1 MSDFRFND
9 QFKERIITIKFLQMK
24 KQLTYIAVAFLF
36 SGMLSAQKIDLNA
49 MPKAGPTPAINIAKP
64 KTFQL
69 KNGMTVMVV
78 ENNKLPRVNMSLS
91 MDRQP
96 YFEGAVVGVSQVMA
110 DQLGNGTT
118 TLSKDEFNKKVDY
131 LGANIG
137 FNSGGASSNS
147 LSKYFPEVLGLM
159 ADAIINPKFAA
170 DEIQKSKD
178 RAIEGLKSEEK
189 NASAIASRVSSAV
202 TYGKNTARGEFETV
216 ESINKIQLAD
226 VQNVYKKYYAPD
238 NAYLVIVG
246 DVKFDQVKPM
256 VEKAFNNWKKANTT
270 FAALEPANN
279 VAKTEINVV
288 DIPTAVQSVVSVGNL
303 NTLKMKDANY
313 FPATIANYILG
324 GGGEARLFMNLREK
338 NGFTYGAYSSMMA
351 SKYSPSFSAD
361 ASVRNEVTDKAVKEF
376 MTEINGIST
385 VKPEELANAKAKL
398 KGSFIM
404 SLEQPATIA
413 RFALNQK
420 VQDLPADF
428 YTNYL
433 KSIDKVTTAD
443 VASAVKAT
451 ILPNQSRIFI
461 AGKASDI
468 SEGLEKLGYP
478 VKYFDSNANPVAKPT
493 VQKVDASITVAAIAD
508 KYIAAI
514 GGKAN
519 LSKISSYAMNGT
531 IDMQGQ
537 KIDFKA
543 IQAQGGK
550 EANIIS
556 MMGQTVQK
564 QVFDGK
570 IGYSEQMGQKVA
582 MKPEEI
588 AEKMKNTELFKELA
602 FAKSAD
608 YKLAGIEKVN
618 GEDSYAIKAYGNTY
632 FYSVKTGLKTGDS
645 ETVSAGGKDVTIPK
659 TYSDYKEVN
668 GVKMPY
674 SITINQMGMDMLLK
688 VNSYEINTAKDADFK

>member
-1 MSDFRFND
+1 
-9 QFKERIITIKFLQMK
+9 MK
-24 KQLTYIAVAFLF
+24 KQLTYIAAAFF
-36 SGMLSAQKIDLNA
+36 FTGMVSAQKIDLNA
-49 MPKAGPTPAINIAKP
+49 MPKPGPTPAINIAKP

-69 KNGMTVMVV
+69 SNGLTVMVV
-78 ENNKLPRVNMSLS
+78 ENNKLPRVSASLS
-91 MDRQP
+91 MDRPP
-96 YFEGAVVGVSQVMA
+96 YNEGAVTGVSEIMA
-110 DQLGNGTT
+110 EQFENGTT
-118 TLSKDEFNKKVDY
+118 NISKDDFNKKVDY
-131 LGANIG
+131 LGANLN
-137 FNSGGASSNS
+137 FSSGGASANS

-159 ADAIINPKFAA
+159 ADAIINPKFSAE
-170 DEIQKSKD
+170 EIQNSKE

-189 NASAIASRVSSAV
+189 NASSIASKVSNALM
-202 TYGKNTARGEFETV
+202 YGKNTSRGEFETV

-226 VQNVYKKYYAPD
+226 VQNTYKKYYAPD

-246 DVKFDQVKPM
+246 DVKFDQVKPLI
-256 VEKAFNNWKKANTT
+256 EKSFSSWKKANTPI
-270 FAALEPANN
+270 AQLEPASN

-288 DIPTAVQSVVSVGNL
+288 DVPSAVQSVVSLNNL

-338 NGFTYGAYSSMMA
+338 NGFTYGAYSSMVA
-351 SKYSPSFSAD
+351 SKYSPQFSAS

-376 MTEINGIST
+376 MNELNAIST

-433 KSIDKVTTAD
+433 KSIDKVTAAD
-443 VASAVKAT
+443 VTNAVKAT

-468 SEGLEKLGYP
+468 SEGLEKLSYP
-478 VKYFDSNANPVAKPT
+478 VKYFDKDANPVAKPT
-493 VQKVDASITVAAIAD
+493 VQKVDASVTVASIAD
-508 KYIAAI
+508 KYINAI

-519 LSKISSYAMNGT
+519 LAKITSYTTNASMS
-531 IDMQGQ
+531 MQGQ
-537 KIDFKA
+537 NIDFK
-543 IQAQGGK
+543 IVKAQGGK
-550 EANIIS
+550 ELTTVTA
-556 MMGQTVQK
+556 MGQVVQK

-570 IGYSEQMGQKVA
+570 AGYSMQMGQKVDIT
-582 MKPEEI
+582 PEEI
-588 AEKMKNTELFKELA
+588 AEKQKNPELFEELG

-608 YKLAGIEKVN
+608 YKLGGIEKIG
-618 GEDSYAIKAYGNTY
+618 GEDSYAIKGGDTTY
-632 FYSVKTGLKTGDS
+632 YYSVATGLKTG
-645 ETVSAGGKDVTIPK
+645 ETKKIKAKGQEMTIPTTFSNYKDV
-659 TYSDYKEVN
+659 E

-674 SITINQMGMDMLLK
+674 TISVSQMGMDMTMNVK
-688 VNSYEINTAKDADFK
+688 SYEINKATDADFK

>member
-1 MSDFRFND
+1 
-9 QFKERIITIKFLQMK
+9 MK
-24 KQLTYIAVAFLF
+24 KQLTYIAAAFF
-36 SGMLSAQKIDLNA
+36 FAGMVSAQKIDLNA
-49 MPKAGPTPAINIAKP
+49 MPKPGPTPAINIAKP

-69 KNGMTVMVV
+69 SNGLTVMVV
-78 ENNKLPRVNMSLS
+78 ENNKLPRVSASLS
-91 MDRQP
+91 MDRAP
-96 YFEGAVVGVSQVMA
+96 YYEGSVAGVSEIMA
-110 DQLGNGTT
+110 EQFENGTT
-118 TLSKDEFNKKVDY
+118 NMSKDEFNKKVDY
-131 LGANIG
+131 LGANLN
-137 FNSGGASSNS
+137 FSSNGAAANS
-147 LSKYFPEVLGLM
+147 LSKYFPQVLSLM
-159 ADAIINPKFAA
+159 ADAIINPKFSAE
-170 DEIQKSKD
+170 EIQNSKD

-189 NASAIASRVSSAV
+189 NASSIASKVSNALM
-202 TYGKNTARGEFETV
+202 YGKNTSRGEFETV

-226 VQNVYKKYYAPD
+226 VQNTYKKYYAPD

-256 VEKAFNNWKKANTT
+256 VEKAFSGWKKANTPVSP
-270 FAALEPANN
+270 LEPASN

-288 DIPTAVQSVVSVGNL
+288 DVPSAVQSVVSLNNL
-303 NTLKMKDANY
+303 NTLKMKDPNY

-338 NGFTYGAYSSMMA
+338 NGFTYGAYSNLSA
-351 SKYSPSFSAD
+351 SKYSPQFSAS

-376 MTEINGIST
+376 MNELNAIST

-420 VQDLPADF
+420 VQDLPDDF

-433 KSIDKVTTAD
+433 KSIDKVTAAD
-443 VASAVKAT
+443 VSNAVKST

-478 VKYFDSNANPVAKPT
+478 VKYFDKEANPVAKPT
-493 VQKVDASITVAAIAD
+493 TQKVDAGVTVASIAD
-508 KYIAAI
+508 KYINAI

-519 LSKISSYAMNGT
+519 IDKVSSYTVNASMS
-531 IDMQGQ
+531 MQGQ
-537 KIDFKA
+537 NIDLKMMKA
-543 IQAQGGK
+543 KGGK
-550 EANIIS
+550 ELTMVTA
-556 MMGQTVQK
+556 MGQTVQK

-570 IGYSEQMGQKVA
+570 TGYSEQMGNKVD
-582 MKPEEI
+582 MKPEQI
-588 AEKMKNTELFKELA
+588 AEKLKNTELFPEVG

-608 YKLAGIEKVN
+608 YKLAGIEKIG
-618 GEDSYAIKAYGNTY
+618 GEDSYVVKNGDATY
-632 FYSVKTGLKTGDS
+632 YYSVKTGLKTG
-645 ETVSAGGKDVTIPK
+645 ETKTVKAMGQTMTVPT
-659 TYSDYKEVN
+659 TYSDYKDVA

-674 SITINQMGMDMLLK
+674 TITVSQMGMDMTMNVK
-688 VNSYEINTAKDADFK
+688 SYEVNQAKDSDFK

>member
-1 MSDFRFND
+1 
-9 QFKERIITIKFLQMK
+9 MK
-24 KQLTYIAVAFLF
+24 KQFTYIAVAFLF
-36 SGMLSAQKIDLNA
+36 SGMLSAQKIDINA
-49 MPKAGPTPAINIAKP
+49 MPKPGPTPAINIAKP

-78 ENNKLPRVNMSLS
+78 ENNKLPRVNVSLS

-96 YFEGAVVGVSQVMA
+96 YFEGDVAGVSDIMA

-118 TLSKDEFNKKVDY
+118 TLSKDAFNKKIDF
-131 LGANIG
+131 LGANLN
-137 FNSGGASSNS
+137 FSSAGASSNS

-159 ADAIINPKFAA
+159 ADAIINPKFSA
-170 DEIQKSKD
+170 DEITKSKE
-178 RAIEGLKSEEK
+178 RAIEGLKSSEK
-189 NASAIASRVSSAV
+189 SADAIASRVSNALA
-202 TYGKNTARGEFETV
+202 YGKNTSRGEFETE

-226 VQNVYKKYYAPD
+226 VQNTYKKYYAPD

-256 VEKAFNNWKKANTT
+256 VEKAFNNWQKADTK
-270 FAALEPANN
+270 FPALEPASN

-288 DIPTAVQSVVSVGNL
+288 DVPSAVQSVVSVGNL

-338 NGFTYGAYSSMMA
+338 NAFTYGAYSSLTA
-351 SKYSPSFSAD
+351 SKYSPSFSAK

-376 MTEINGIST
+376 MNELNGIST

-404 SLEQPATIA
+404 ALEQPATIA
-413 RFALNQK
+413 RFAVNQK

-433 KSIDKVTTAD
+433 KSIDKVTAAD
-443 VASAVKAT
+443 VSNAVKAT

-478 VKYFDSNANPVAKPT
+478 VKYFDANANPVAKPT
-493 VQKVDASITVAAIAD
+493 VQKVDANVTVASVVD
-508 KYIAAI
+508 KYINAI

-519 LSKISSYAMNGT
+519 LSKVSSYTTNASMS
-531 IDMQGQ
+531 MQGQ
-537 KIDFKA
+537 NLDFK
-543 IQAQGGK
+543 IVKAQGGK
-550 EANIIS
+550 ELQTVSAGG
-556 MMGQTVQK
+556 MTVQK

-570 IGYSEQMGQKVA
+570 TGYSEQMGQKVE
-582 MKPEEI
+582 MTKEEI
-588 AEKMKNTELFKELA
+588 ADNLKNTELFEELG

-608 YKLAGIEKVN
+608 YKLAGIEKIN
-618 GEDSYAIKAYGNTY
+618 GEDSYAIKSGDKAYY
-632 FYSVKTGLKTGDS
+632 YSVKTGLKTGET
-645 ETVSAGGKDVTIPK
+645 ETVKTQGQTFTVPTTFADYKDV
-659 TYSDYKEVN
+659 S

-674 SITINQMGMDMLLK
+674 TITVNQMGMEMVMK
-688 VNSYEINTAKDADFK
+688 VKSYEINQAKDSDFK

>member
-1 MSDFRFND
+1 
-9 QFKERIITIKFLQMK
+9 MK

-36 SGMLSAQKIDLNA
+36 TGMLSAQKIDLNA
-49 MPKAGPTPAINIAKP
+49 MPKPGPTPAINIAQP

-69 KNGMTVMVV
+69 KNGLTVMVV

-96 YFEGAVVGVSQVMA
+96 YYEGDVAGVSEIMA

-118 TLSKDEFNKKVDY
+118 TLSKDAFNKKVDF
-131 LGANIG
+131 LGANLN
-137 FNSGGASSNS
+137 FSSGGASSNS
-147 LSKYFPEVLGLM
+147 LSKYFPEILNLM
-159 ADAIINPKFAA
+159 ADAIINPKFSA
-170 DEIQKSKD
+170 DEITKSKE
-178 RAIEGLKSEEK
+178 RAIEGLKSSEK
-189 NASAIASRVSSAV
+189 SADAIASRVSNAL
-202 TYGKNTARGEFETV
+202 TYGKNTSRGEFETV

-246 DVKFDQVKPM
+246 DVKFNQVKPM
-256 VEKAFNNWKKANTT
+256 VEKAFSNWKKANTQ
-270 FAALEPANN
+270 FPALEPVAN

-288 DIPTAVQSVVSVGNL
+288 DVPSAVQSVVSVGNV
-303 NTLKMKDANY
+303 NTLKMKDPDY

-338 NGFTYGAYSSMMA
+338 NGFTYGAYSDMSA
-351 SKYSPSFSAD
+351 SKYSPSFSAE

-376 MTEINGIST
+376 MNEINGIST
-385 VKPEELANAKAKL
+385 VKADELENAKAKL

-404 SLEQPATIA
+404 ALEQPATIA
-413 RFALNQK
+413 RFAVNQK

-433 KSIDKVTTAD
+433 KSIDKVTAAD
-443 VASAVKAT
+443 VSKAVKT
-451 ILPNQSRIFI
+451 NIMPNQSRIFI

-478 VKYFDSNANPVAKPT
+478 VKYYDAYANPVAKPT
-493 VQKVDASITVAAIAD
+493 AQKVDASVTVASVVD

-514 GGKAN
+514 GGKAA
-519 LSKISSYAMNGT
+519 LDKVSSYTMNASMS
-531 IDMQGQ
+531 MQGQ
-537 KIDFKA
+537 NIDFKTMK
-543 IQAQGGK
+543 AQGGK
-550 EANIIS
+550 ELTLVTAGG
-556 MMGQTVQK
+556 MTVQK

-570 IGYSEQMGQKVA
+570 AGYSEQMGQKVA
-582 MKPEEI
+582 MTKEEV
-588 AEKMKNTELFKELA
+588 AETLKNTELFEELG

-608 YKLAGIEKVN
+608 YKLTGIEKIN
-618 GEDSYAIKAYGNTY
+618 GEDSYAIKSGDETY
-632 FYSVKTGLKTGDS
+632 YYSVKTGLKTGKT
-645 ETVSAGGKDVTIPK
+645 EVQKAQGQTFTIPT
-659 TYSDYKEVN
+659 TYSDYKDVA

-674 SITINQMGMDMLLK
+674 KITISQMGMDMTMNVK
-688 VNSYEINTAKDADFK
+688 SYEVNQAKDTDFK